1 MNHSPRW
8 QFSLFTLLAL
18 TAVVAATAAAVSSP
32 PNWFSGLALGFLSFA
47 FPVAFTLVIVY
58 GEGYWRAFCIGALAP
73 SLEGWIMSGLAV
85 LWVTVETFVTLASV
99 PAAAVAPTPAGFSAT
114 YTATVT
120 TVEYDSPDASVD
132 LPSSP
137 AGIDGVTTA
146 GFEAPALASDVS
158 PPTPTVDS
166 AGGGDGIGATSTPAV
181 GSPVTAA
188 VVAPPPPGTITGS
201 YGVDYNVIPLLSESF
216 ARLYRVG
223 GAVYWTFAV
232 ALGLFAVVVRWLI
245 ERAKVRRVSAGA

>member
-85 LWVTVETFVTLASV
+85 LMVTVESFVTSAGVPTATMVAPMPATVPSYSV
-99 PAAAVAPTPAGFSAT
+99 P
-114 YTATVT
+114 VT
-120 TVEYDSPDASVD
+120 GVEYDTSDATVD
-132 LPSSP
+132 IPSSP

-146 GFEAPALASDVS
+146 GFEVPTLPSDLAS
-158 PPTPTVDS
+158 PMPTVDS
-166 AGGGDGIGATSTPAV
+166 ADGGDGIDTTSNPAV
-181 GSPVTAA
+181 GSPAPAT
-188 VVAPPPPGTITGS
+188 VVAPAPPGTVTGS
-201 YGVDYNVIPLLSESF
+201 YGVDYDVIPLLSESF